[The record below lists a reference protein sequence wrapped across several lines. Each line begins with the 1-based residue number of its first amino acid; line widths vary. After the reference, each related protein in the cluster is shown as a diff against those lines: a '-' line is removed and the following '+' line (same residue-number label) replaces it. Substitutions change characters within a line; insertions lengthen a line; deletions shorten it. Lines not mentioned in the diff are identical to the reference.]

1 MLRALTAAGAV
12 TGVEERLGG
21 VASRAGWLRD
31 TRLSPGS
38 SRCVRECTRLL
49 ARHQSS
55 AKWFETKKER
65 VLGLCRW
72 SLARSSPRDKLRLPP
87 VALFLKLLCLFL
99 LLAPRRSSAI
109 PRHPQKYCHVRL
121 VSDLFLG
128 STSRAMILSVLRAR
142 FVVRLHPT
150 DGGAAARRAKVSS
163 VTGPAGNVVGLKL
176 SSSGPRNPSR
186 PLLH

>member
-21 VASRAGWLRD
+21 AASRAGWPRD

-72 SLARSSPRDKLRLPP
+72 SLARSSPRDELRLPP
-87 VALFLKLLCLFL
+87 VALCLKLLCLFC
-99 LLAPRRSSAI
+99 SSLPEGPPPSPDI
-109 PRHPQKYCHVRL
+109 PR
-121 VSDLFLG
+121 
-128 STSRAMILSVLRAR
+128 STA
-142 FVVRLHPT
+142 T
-150 DGGAAARRAKVSS
+150 
-163 VTGPAGNVVGLKL
+163 
-176 SSSGPRNPSR
+176 
-186 PLLH
+186 